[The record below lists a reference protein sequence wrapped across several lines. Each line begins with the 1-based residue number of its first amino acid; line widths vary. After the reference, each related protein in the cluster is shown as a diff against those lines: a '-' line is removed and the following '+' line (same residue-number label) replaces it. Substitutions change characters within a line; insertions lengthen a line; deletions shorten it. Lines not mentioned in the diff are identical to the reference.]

1 MGTIASSGCGR
12 AARPSGGARAS
23 VGPQAIIYFGIAG
36 GAAALALSLLYDRYI
51 RRDPRAVHSRG
62 GFTYFAIFML
72 MFSLGAAIAGI
83 VAVRAGR

>member
-1 MGTIASSGCGR
+1 MSTIAPPGCGR
-12 AARPSGGARAS
+12 AARPRAERERAL
-23 VGPQAIIYFGIAG
+23 GPQAIIYFGIAG
-36 GAAALALSLLYDRYI
+36 GAAALALTLLFERYI

>member
-1 MGTIASSGCGR
+1 M
-12 AARPSGGARAS
+12 
-23 VGPQAIIYFGIAG
+23 GPQAIIYFGIAG

-51 RRDPRAVHSRG
+51 RRDPQAVHSRG